1 MASGSR
7 PSRSTSGVPWPPRP
21 TASTTSSSLVE
32 VRPPCCCLWCRPMG
46 EEVGQPV
53 RAYRRRCRR
62 PTRPLGRSAYIEVA
76 MARVPFKHSASKTD
90 PDLIPLPI
98 CQDREAT
105 LPPSRRRSS
114 ASRRCASTPVV
125 RPAAPASTSAASR
138 RRPCTSLPLAPVDNS
153 RPPERLTASLLACVT
168 ASTRR
173 TSTTRPRPPLPRRA
187 SSLTASRSTSSRCSL
202 TRTRPSTA

>member
-21 TASTTSSSLVE
+21 MASTTSSSLVE

-46 EEVGQPV
+46 K
-53 RAYRRRCRR
+53 RSASRCARTVAVADGR
-62 PTRPLGRSAYIEVA
+62 PARSRSAYIEVA
-76 MARVPFKHSASKTD
+76 MARVPFMHSASKTD

-153 RPPERLTASLLACVT
+153 RPPERLTASLLACGT

-187 SSLTASRSTSSRCSL
+187 SSLTASRSTSSRCSP